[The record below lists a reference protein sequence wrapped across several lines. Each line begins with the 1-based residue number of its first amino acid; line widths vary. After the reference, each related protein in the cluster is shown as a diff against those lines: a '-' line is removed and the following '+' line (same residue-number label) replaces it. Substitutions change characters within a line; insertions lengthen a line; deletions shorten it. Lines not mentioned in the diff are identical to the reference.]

1 MTDQIKNEPNPV
13 TRDKPTS
20 MLSDPNFCRSLLA
33 VVVMWNEGQPVSFTQ
48 EDLDAV
54 AGKML
59 LEGTIMTEAG
69 PQFCITVATKEET
82 EGAGMPII
90 PMYRGRVQ

>member
-13 TRDKPTS
+13 TRDQPTS

-33 VVVMWNEGQPVSFTQ
+33 IMVMWNQGEPVAFTQ
-48 EDLDAV
+48 EDLDSV

-59 LEGTIMTEAG
+59 MEGTIMTEQG
-69 PQFCITVATKEET
+69 PQFCIAVGNKEDAED
-82 EGAGMPII
+82 AGMPII
-90 PMYRGRVQ
+90 PIFRGRVQ